1 MHAYIHT
8 LHTYTYACILT
19 YIHYMHTYIPYM
31 NECIHTYIACIHTY
45 VNIYIHT
52 HTHIHTLHTYT
63 HTHTHSTHIHTY
75 IHTYITPCKS
85 SFSRHDRFTPGYVSP
100 RPEQKSLLAPLRIFR
115 RFVGRPSLSLVTIM
129 TETSRGNTI
138 NAYTASKENIKGEDH
153 LKNFGMY
160 GVIMAQ

>member
-1 MHAYIHT
+1 MHTHIH
-8 LHTYTYACILT
+8 C
-19 YIHYMHTYIPYM
+19 MHTYIRQY
-31 NECIHTYIACIHTY
+31 IHTYTHTY
-45 VNIYIHT
+45 TLYT
-52 HTHIHTLHTYT
+52 HT